1 MAITIS
7 NYLANFSFPSVPRIN
22 IDINNTTQENLNNV
36 VSAYNVNSE
45 KYANSYI
52 EAFNNKNYIV
62 SMFEKDA
69 CADAGLAT
77 IDKVNNTYTASIK
90 ADNYYNQANKNNANF
105 TYESQITEVYNNL
118 IELKNNLFDDE
129 ENSSDTEGEWTV
141 TKTLS
146 PIVYDTQ
153 AITVSTSVLTEETAN
168 VVFIKDVAK
177 NINDA
182 RTFTAFQ
189 SNGSYDPE
197 DSSSSESEFITKYTI
212 SKNGD
217 VWQIK
222 DTENEVVKV
231 SEDIDAETIVWTNPI
246 TE

>member
-90 ADNYYNQANKNNANF
+90 ADNYYN
-105 TYESQITEVYNNL
+105 
-118 IELKNNLFDDE
+118 
-129 ENSSDTEGEWTV
+129 
-141 TKTLS
+141 
-146 PIVYDTQ
+146 
-153 AITVSTSVLTEETAN
+153 
-168 VVFIKDVAK
+168 
-177 NINDA
+177 
-182 RTFTAFQ
+182 
-189 SNGSYDPE
+189 
-197 DSSSSESEFITKYTI
+197 
-212 SKNGD
+212 
-217 VWQIK
+217 
-222 DTENEVVKV
+222 
-231 SEDIDAETIVWTNPI
+231 
-246 TE
+246 

>member
-1 MAITIS
+1 M
-7 NYLANFSFPSVPRIN
+7 
-22 IDINNTTQENLNNV
+22 
-36 VSAYNVNSE
+36 
-45 KYANSYI
+45 
-52 EAFNNKNYIV
+52 
-62 SMFEKDA
+62 
-69 CADAGLAT
+69 
-77 IDKVNNTYTASIK
+77 
-90 ADNYYNQANKNNANF
+90 
-105 TYESQITEVYNNL
+105 
-118 IELKNNLFDDE
+118 KNNLFDDE